1 MKHRKRPL
9 SPRLLLGGLA
19 LLALLG
25 LGGLLLS
32 SRGGATAAEVYMDGE
47 LAERID
53 LRFVTAPY
61 TLDLG
66 DGNRLEVER
75 GRVRMVWADCPD
87 QICVHQSWS
96 SSPARPIVCLPN
108 RVTVLLVG
116 KDTEVDGVLG

>member
-1 MKHRKRPL
+1 MTAKRKPL

-25 LGGLLLS
+25 LGGVLLLS
-32 SRGGATAAEVYMDGE
+32 GGGAEAAEVYVDGE
-47 LAERID
+47 LTRRID
-53 LRFVTAPY
+53 LRFVPQPY

-66 DGNRLEVER
+66 AGNRLEVER

-108 RVTVLLVG
+108 RVTVILVG
-116 KDTEVDGVLG
+116 KQGEADGVLG